1 MTNSQAETI
10 RVGSGIR
17 GIHLVAFIIA
27 LSSVLFTLF
36 WASDQQRVRNFLS
49 SFQVLKIDTVDIKSE
64 WPLSISKV
72 EEWVS
77 HLKGENIL
85 LLDANKVV
93 ENLKTQPWVESVA
106 INKGYPNRVQIILT
120 TKKPE
125 AIVFHKGQ
133 PWFVDPSGA
142 LIEKVSSQM
151 MKGLDIPFLSFEAS
165 SPSWNVSEFLEQYE
179 KIKSNPENKFTV
191 SQIVLGKFPYFKT
204 YLSQPKIEVV
214 WSFENWESQVEHLN
228 KLILNPPSQVG
239 QLRRINLVFPKKAIV
254 SSTISH

>member
-142 LIEKVSSQM
+142 LIEKVSLRSQ
-151 MKGLDIPFLSFEAS
+151 
-165 SPSWNVSEFLEQYE
+165 
-179 KIKSNPENKFTV
+179 
-191 SQIVLGKFPYFKT
+191 
-204 YLSQPKIEVV
+204 
-214 WSFENWESQVEHLN
+214 H
-228 KLILNPPSQVG
+228 
-239 QLRRINLVFPKKAIV
+239 NLLKNR
-254 SSTISH
+254 